1 MKKNKSYPAEF
12 HIFWSI
18 QVLKYV
24 LLQAENYDYV
34 DIWVTSLQKDEK
46 LPIAFDH
53 RGLTDPEIFYVFSL
67 IMTPRPQNH
76 PRLKRFFIYLYTYLF
91 IYIFIYI
98 YTYLSILLS
107 ASVIVNRFKWNLLC
121 IKSLPN
127 AQSSSNFSFNGHLVS
142 KWRPFKHLK
151 FKWKPHLWADL
162 NETRYS

>member
-1 MKKNKSYPAEF
+1 MLTNHCMYCFNICYASKLSVNVFGMKKNKSYPAEF

-67 IMTPRPQNH
+67 IMTPRPQNQT
-76 PRLKRFFIYLYTYLF
+76 PLKRWFMYLC
-91 IYIFIYI
+91 IYI
-98 YTYLSILLS
+98 YIYIYISIFLSCD
-107 ASVIVNRFKWNLLC
+107 SVRNYEPI
-121 IKSLPN
+121 
-127 AQSSSNFSFNGHLVS
+127 
-142 KWRPFKHLK
+142 
-151 FKWKPHLWADL
+151 
-162 NETRYS
+162 